1 MNRSSP
7 FNALWLSV
15 WGGFLFPGWLLAN
28 HYLPWLNF
36 HSDLWI
42 AVLML
47 AAAFAVASKSK
58 TVEWTRLSLLCAA
71 TVCVPFIHYGLGL
84 IPFAGQAWIATA
96 YLLGFALAVF
106 IGAQWERLAPGQ
118 ACSGLLMAIG
128 AAAIGSVGI
137 QLYQW
142 LIADHGSTI
151 WLLPS
156 AASRPYANFAQPNQL
171 ATFLVW
177 GLVACAWGVWQRQI
191 RPSVAILLAVY
202 LLFGIALTQSRTA
215 LVALLVIAAASWFW
229 RPLARYRALPWV
241 ITALTVLFVLCLF
254 SMDNINE
261 FLLLDIGRD
270 DLVEKTRHEVR
281 LTAYKLFG
289 NAVLHSPWW
298 GYGWGETARAQM
310 AVVEFSPP
318 LGGHFFH
325 AHNLFLDILVWCG
338 IPLGGLLVVSLVLWC
353 VSKTRAAEDGKDAM
367 LVIFIGVV
375 GWHSMTELPLHYAS
389 FLLPTG
395 LMMGVLDGRRISTVW
410 RIGRASVLA
419 ALAGTAVLLAVLT
432 RDYLEVEAN
441 FFALRFE
448 RAGLSEKPPLG
459 PPDVMVLTQLRE
471 YIRSMR
477 MQMKPGM
484 SEGDI
489 WTLRELAYSFPSEAT
504 IIDLMMALTLN
515 NRIEEARLWLRKLPN
530 ISSDARYA
538 HLRRVWLFEAKR
550 NPKMLELSWPEQRRL
565 AG

>member
-1 MNRSSP
+1 
-7 FNALWLSV
+7 
-15 WGGFLFPGWLLAN
+15 
-28 HYLPWLNF
+28 
-36 HSDLWI
+36 
-42 AVLML
+42 ML
-47 AAAFAVASKSK
+47 VAAFAVAGRLK
-58 TVEWTRLSLLCAA
+58 TIEWTHISLLCAA
-71 TVCVPFIHYGLGL
+71 AVLIPFAQYGLGL
-84 IPFAGQAWIATA
+84 IPFLGQAWIATA

-106 IGAQWERLAPGQ
+106 IGVQWERAAPGQ

-142 LIADHGSTI
+142 LIADHGNTI

-171 ATFLVW
+171 ATFLLW
-177 GLVACAWGVWQRQI
+177 GLVACAWGVWQRKV
-191 RPSVAILLAVY
+191 RPGVAIPLAVY

-229 RPLARYRALPWV
+229 RPMAQYRAVPWIV
-241 ITALTVLFVLCLF
+241 TGLTAFFVVCLVF
-254 SMDNINE
+254 MDNVDE
-261 FLLLDIGRD
+261 LLLLDIGRD

-281 LTAYKLFG
+281 LTAYKVFG

-310 AVVEFSPP
+310 AVVEFSPS

-338 IPLGGLLVVSLVLWC
+338 IPLGGLLIVSLVFWC
-353 VSKTRAAEDGKDAM
+353 VSKTRAAKDGKDAM
-367 LVIFIGVV
+367 LIIFIGAV

-395 LMMGVLDGRRISTVW
+395 LMIGVLDGRRAAIAW
-410 RIGRASVLA
+410 RMGRAGLLA
-419 ALAGTAVLLAVLT
+419 ALIGTAALLAVLT
-432 RDYLEVEAN
+432 RDYLKVEAN

-448 RAGLSEKPPLG
+448 RAGLSEKKPLD
-459 PPDVMVLTQLRE
+459 PPDVMTLTQLRE

-477 MQMKPGM
+477 MQMKPEM
-484 SEGDI
+484 SEEDI
-489 WTLRELAYSFPSEAT
+489 RILRELAYSFPSEAT
-504 IIDLMMALTLN
+504 IINLMMALTLN
-515 NRIEEARLWLRKLPN
+515 DRIEEARLWLRKLPN
-530 ISSDARYA
+530 ISSDERYA

-550 NPKMLELSWPEQRRL
+550 NPKMLELSWPEQRRSIQ
-565 AG
+565 